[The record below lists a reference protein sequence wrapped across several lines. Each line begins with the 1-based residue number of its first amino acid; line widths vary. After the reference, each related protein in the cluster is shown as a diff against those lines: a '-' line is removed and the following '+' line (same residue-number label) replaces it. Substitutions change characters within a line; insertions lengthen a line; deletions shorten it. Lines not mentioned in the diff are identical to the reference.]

1 MVLHFIFFTGDNM
14 LNKRIYLLVL
24 LAAVCIFAAGFSVGN
39 EPESAAVEAVEVET
53 EKEEEA
59 ILPRREAAASD
70 SVALEVPNILQFPEL
85 PSGCEI
91 TSAAMVLNY
100 LGIPTEKTELIDYL
114 DMDGEYIVEDGMTSR
129 ASYWEKFVGDPRT
142 DCYGCTAPVIHK
154 MIDRFL
160 QARGVSEDFRVY
172 SFVSADT
179 SEVYNELMRGNP
191 VIVWATICMSEPY
204 YLETW
209 KVKGKNETLDWYA
222 EEHCTVLA
230 GFDNAAGTVSLS
242 DPYSGVCTYPKELF
256 EKRMEQMNS
265 QYVVIEKLT

>member
-1 MVLHFIFFTGDNM
+1 MVLHFIFTGDNM
-14 LNKRIYLLVL
+14 LNKRICLLVL
-24 LAAVCIFAAGFSVGN
+24 LAVACIFAAGFSVGN
-39 EPESAAVEAVEVET
+39 EPESTAPEAAEVAE
-53 EKEEEA
+53 EKEA
-59 ILPRREAAASD
+59 DIILPRRKITVSD
-70 SVALEVPNILQFPEL
+70 SVSLDVPNILQFPEL

-114 DMDGEYIVEDGMTSR
+114 DTDSEYEVENGEIYR
-129 ASYWEKFVGDPRT
+129 ASYWKKFVGDPRS

-154 MIDRFL
+154 MINRFL
-160 QARGVSEDFRVY
+160 QARGVSEEFRVY

-179 SEVYNELMRGNP
+179 AEVYDELMRGNP
-191 VIVWATICMSEPY
+191 VIVWATICMEEPY
-204 YLETW
+204 FLESW
-209 KVKGKNETLDWYA
+209 KVKGSSETQNWYA
-222 EEHCTVLA
+222 QEHCTVLT

-256 EKRMEQMNS
+256 EKRMQQMDS